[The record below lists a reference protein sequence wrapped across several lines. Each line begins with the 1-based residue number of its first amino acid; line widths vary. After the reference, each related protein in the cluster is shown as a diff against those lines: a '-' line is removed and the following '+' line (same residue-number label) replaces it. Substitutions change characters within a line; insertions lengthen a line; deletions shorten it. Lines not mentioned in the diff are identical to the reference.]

1 MIRIN
6 ACLLLLP
13 GLFFACGAVWAQ
25 QPAATG
31 AHATIQCGGQAYVP
45 VTADKEQGI
54 PPQIVEK
61 AACGEQVTVLS
72 DPQGYT
78 VQVRTAAGTVGY
90 VARYQIA
97 TETAPK
103 ATSSAD
109 TAETNQPG
117 ESSGESSATNSSGEQ
132 KGPRKPRVYVSDSAS
147 WEASGGFSNS
157 SSVAKGALY
166 GGYNPDMVDIYQDFT
181 SDCSAITVT
190 QEKAKADFA
199 VLFDKGSSKKG
210 WTGLGGLV
218 KVNKVTVLGRN
229 GETVLSQS
237 AHSSDAAVKMACEA
251 VSEAAASKTGSSQPA
266 KTPN

>member
-1 MIRIN
+1 MVRTSV
-6 ACLLLLP
+6 CLLLLS
-13 GLFFACGAVWAQ
+13 GLFFACGAVCAQ

-31 AHATIQCGGQAYVP
+31 ARATIQCGGQAYVP
-45 VTADKEQGI
+45 VTADEEQGI
-54 PPQIVEK
+54 PLQIVEK
-61 AACGEQVTVLS
+61 AACGEQITVLS

-78 VQVRTAAGTVGY
+78 VRVHTAVGKVGY

-97 TETAPK
+97 IETAPK
-103 ATSSAD
+103 AASSAE
-109 TAETNQPG
+109 TAEANRSG
-117 ESSGESSATNSSGEQ
+117 VSSGESSATNSSDEQ
-132 KGPRKPRVYVSDSAS
+132 NGPRKPRVYVSDTAS
-147 WEASGGFSNS
+147 WDASGGFSDS

-181 SDCSAITVT
+181 SDCSAITLT
-190 QEKAKADFA
+190 QEKGNADFA

-218 KVNKVTVLGRN
+218 KVNKVTVLARN

-251 VSEAAASKTGSSQPA
+251 VSSASTSKTGPMQPA
-266 KTPN
+266 KTPR